1 MSKFNN
7 VIRKYITEQGIG
19 TPVNINTQVLEK
31 TPLPKNNPELL
42 KIADIF
48 KTLTNNINP
57 NSNIEDII
65 STITTLK
72 PEDKTKLE
80 SELNKSGLSL
90 KSLDAQ
96 NQQTQ
101 NQQTQKTTTQN
112 TNQQAASQQ
121 ASTPKA
127 SQSAYSSMPKA

>member
-7 VIRKYITEQGIG
+7 VIRKYITEQGIETR
-19 TPVNINTQVLEK
+19 TPVTINAQVLEK

-48 KTLTNNINP
+48 KTLTNNIDP

-101 NQQTQKTTTQN
+101 KTTTQN